1 MSAVQISYFS
11 DVLCIWA
18 YAAERRLQ
26 ELADAFGDQISID
39 VRFCSVFPDAWG
51 KIEEKWAAKGGF
63 EGFNRHLVEVA
74 QQFPHIPVDERVW
87 LDTRPR
93 TSASAHLFLKAVG
106 AIEHDLH
113 GDEQKFL
120 PYEERISVRAA
131 WALRHAFFASG
142 RDISNWQVHKETAE
156 ELGIEYALIQAKIQ
170 SSEAVAL
177 LAVDYNLS
185 QAHHVTGSPT
195 FIMNNG
201 RQKLFGNVG
210 YRLLEA
216 NVQELLRNP
225 SSEDAS
231 WC

>member
-1 MSAVQISYFS
+1 MPAVQVSYYS

-26 ELADAFGDQISID
+26 ELVEAFGDQISID
-39 VRFCSVFPDAWG
+39 NRYCSVFPDAWG
-51 KIEEKWAAKGGF
+51 KIEAKWVAKGGYG
-63 EGFNRHLVEVA
+63 GFNRHLMEVA
-74 QQFPHIPVDERVW
+74 QQFPHIEVNERVW

-93 TSASAHLFLKAVG
+93 TSASAHLFLKAIE
-106 AIEHDLH
+106 AIEHDQH
-113 GDEQKFL
+113 GDEPKAL
-120 PYEERISVRAA
+120 PYTERTSVRAA
-131 WALRHAFFASG
+131 WALRHAFFALA
-142 RDISNWQVHKETAE
+142 RDISNWQVHKEIAE
-156 ELGIEYALIQAKIQ
+156 QLGIDYALVQTKIQ

-185 QAHHVTGSPT
+185 QTHHVTGSPT

-216 NVQELLRNP
+216 NVHELLRNP
-225 SSEDAS
+225 SSEEAS